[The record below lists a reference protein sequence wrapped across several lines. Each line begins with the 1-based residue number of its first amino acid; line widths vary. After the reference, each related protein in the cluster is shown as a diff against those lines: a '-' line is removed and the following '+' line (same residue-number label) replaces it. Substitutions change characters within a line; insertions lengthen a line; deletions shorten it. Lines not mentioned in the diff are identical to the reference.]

1 MDSGAEN
8 FFDPKMVPPPCV
20 PRGPSPMSEKI
31 PPPLVGI
38 YYEIK
43 TIQSGSIP

>member
-1 MDSGAEN
+1 MDSCAEN
-8 FFDPKMVPPPCV
+8 FFDPKMVPLLCPPWTKSQV
-20 PRGPSPMSEKI
+20 SKNI
-31 PPPLVGI
+31 PHLVGI